1 MFLRLGTSVARAR
14 LSSALVRTTVPARF
28 VRRMTGTKKFNW
40 LHPDDALALV
50 PPAPPQNLTSTPAAT
65 LDFSKWQNDTTFE
78 HQIRL
83 AVDQER
89 SLRFVLH
96 GLSTDL
102 HWCHRQRIQW
112 LDEWSII
119 SSTYEFYLSRY
130 NDWLK
135 LS

>member
-14 LSSALVRTTVPARF
+14 LSSAIARTTAPAHF
-28 VRRMTGTKKFNW
+28 VRRMTGAKKFNW

-50 PPAPPQNLTSTPAAT
+50 PPAPPSHDLTSTPAAT
-65 LDFSKWQNDTTFE
+65 LAFSKWQNVTTFE

-89 SLRFVLH
+89 GLRFALH
-96 GLSTDL
+96 RLSTDL

-112 LDEWSII
+112 LDEWSMIP
-119 SSTYEFYLSRY
+119 STYEFHLS
-130 NDWLK
+130 DTMIG
-135 LS
+135 